1 MLGFFYSSSQIILR
15 EKTTIT
21 INHQINEEIRD
32 KEVRLI
38 AENGEQIGIVPA
50 SEALRMAE
58 EKDRD
63 LVKISPNAKPPV
75 CKIMDYGKYRY
86 ELLKKEKEAKKNQKT
101 NEVKELSL
109 SSITIDVHDLETKAK
124 QCIKFFAD
132 YDKVRLSI
140 RMRGRQQARPQMA
153 VDVMM
158 KFYELVKDHA
168 NIEVAPKQE
177 GRNVFMIL
185 AKIKEKK

>member
-1 MLGFFYSSSQIILR
+1 VEVIIIKEL
-15 EKTTIT
+15 
-21 INHQINEEIRD
+21 QINEQIRD

-38 AENGEQIGIVPA
+38 GVDGSQLGIFSA
-50 SEALRMAE
+50 YNAQKIADEAHL
-58 EKDRD
+58 D
-63 LVKISPNAKPPV
+63 LVKISPNATPPV
-75 CKIMDYGKYRY
+75 CKVMDYGKYRY
-86 ELLKKEKEAKKNQKT
+86 EQSKKEKEAKKNQKT

-158 KFYELVKDHA
+158 KFYELVKDYA

>member
-1 MLGFFYSSSQIILR
+1 MLGFFYISSQIILR

-38 AENGEQIGIVPA
+38 AENGEQIGIVPV

-185 AKIKEKK
+185 VKIKEKK

>member
-124 QCIKFFAD
+124 QCIKFFGD

>member
-158 KFYELVKDHA
+158 KFYELVKDYS

-185 AKIKEKK
+185 VKIKEKK

>member
-1 MLGFFYSSSQIILR
+1 MILR

-124 QCIKFFAD
+124 
-132 YDKVRLSI
+132 
-140 RMRGRQQARPQMA
+140 
-153 VDVMM
+153 
-158 KFYELVKDHA
+158 
-168 NIEVAPKQE
+168 
-177 GRNVFMIL
+177 
-185 AKIKEKK
+185 

>member
-1 MLGFFYSSSQIILR
+1 MLGFFYISSQIILR

-38 AENGEQIGIVPA
+38 AENGEQIGIVSS

-86 ELLKKEKEAKKNQKT
+86 ELLKKEKEAKKNQQT

>member
-1 MLGFFYSSSQIILR
+1 M
-15 EKTTIT
+15 
-21 INHQINEEIRD
+21 NHQINEEIRD

-124 QCIKFFAD
+124 QCIKFFGD

>member
-1 MLGFFYSSSQIILR
+1 MLGFFYISSQIILR

-185 AKIKEKK
+185 VKIKEKK

>member
-185 AKIKEKK
+185 VKIKEKK

>member
-1 MLGFFYSSSQIILR
+1 LLGFFYSSSQIILR

-158 KFYELVKDHA
+158 KFYELVKDYA

>member
-1 MLGFFYSSSQIILR
+1 M
-15 EKTTIT
+15 
-21 INHQINEEIRD
+21 NHQINEEIRD

-38 AENGEQIGIVPA
+38 AENGEHIGIVPA

-124 QCIKFFAD
+124 QCIKFFGD